1 MLKNLFKKK
10 QLPTTYQD
18 KLQPQ
23 EVLTLFSRLTLHHQA
38 ALLRLISRNLVF
50 KLDDTEIFGY
60 EMDFQVKGA
69 MIEASLELD
78 DTVLDETT

>member
-1 MLKNLFKKK
+1 MLKNLFNKDK

-23 EVLTLFSRLTLHHQA
+23 EVLDLFSRLTLHHQA

-50 KLDDTEIFGY
+50 KLDDESIFGY
-60 EMDFQVKGA
+60 EMDFKVNGA
-69 MIEASLELD
+69 MIEASLDQD
-78 DTVLDETT
+78 DTVLD